1 MLSYRKENMGG
12 LVGFFFLYSVLYVN
26 FRVPQ
31 NKTAL
36 EPNLSSKIR
45 GFVISA

>member
-1 MLSYRKENMGG
+1 MGG
-12 LVGFFFLYSVLYVN
+12 LVFFFLLYSVLYVI

-36 EPNLSSKIR
+36 KPNLSSKIR